1 MPNKTKHLHCKP
13 KELSKIKTRKTGR
26 NAAIWK
32 YQKH

>member
-1 MPNKTKHLHCKP
+1 MPNKTKHLYCKP
-13 KELSKIKTRKTGR
+13 KENSKIKTINTER